1 VIDSIPE
8 VVQLV
13 VNRFKPFFFA
23 PISVRDHIT
32 MLVVLGITFLLDLL
46 RRRRRE
52 GSSAY
57 ATRGFRTD
65 FIYYLFYYGGIYHI
79 FVFVPLYAV
88 MLKAMR
94 TFAPFLMLDL
104 LKHMNPVLQ
113 VVVFVVVAD
122 VGGYWVHRLLHAN
135 AWLWELH
142 KIHHSQT
149 RLTPLTNYRF
159 HFLDETFRRVLL
171 FIPFQMLG
179 TSLQVAL
186 TVNFIMAWLLL
197 LQHSEFDWHYGPIGR
212 IFVSPV
218 FHRWHHAVDAESQ
231 NANYG
236 MLFTFWDDLFGT
248 SFRRDTP
255 PEQLGLAGEVMPDS
269 FLRQQLIPIFRLLDL
284 RKRPAVIAAPLEQP
298 VQEA

>member
-1 VIDSIPE
+1 
-8 VVQLV
+8 
-13 VNRFKPFFFA
+13 
-23 PISVRDHIT
+23 
-32 MLVVLGITFLLDLL
+32 
-46 RRRRRE
+46 
-52 GSSAY
+52 
-57 ATRGFRTD
+57 
-65 FIYYLFYYGGIYHI
+65 
-79 FVFVPLYAV
+79 
-88 MLKAMR
+88 
-94 TFAPFLMLDL
+94 
-104 LKHMNPVLQ
+104 MNPVLQ

-171 FIPFQMLG
+171 FLPFQMLG

-186 TVNFIMAWLLL
+186 SVNFIMAWLLL